1 MYMQTNKKLQTN
13 SDGLVEHDGDL
24 ITPAHM
30 AYRNMKIQEERME
43 LYRQRFEDDMSINYK
58 DLWQYI
64 ENKLAHEG
72 ENVFTV
78 DIPNTKHAREMN
90 EAAEI
95 EEIAKMLEGILSD
108 PDISDKERHKA
119 EITLK
124 LLKLR
129 PFQKQMRDN
138 VLQRYTQN
146 KIALMAYRQQTQGD
160 LLYERQLVDRE
171 FYKRPKIYSSSKKEA
186 RTLDRFEQQM
196 RSGQEL
202 RKKTRHKEFLNEILF
217 HAKEFTE
224 FHKKKVNHIRKK
236 AQLIKASLESKEKK
250 EQMAK
255 DKEERDRIKALK
267 DNDFDAYIN
276 MINTQK
282 NSRLLQIL
290 EQTHKY
296 LEQLGAKVNLQKL
309 DHHNKKKKMLGQKAS
324 GLSGDQPTSDGEEE
338 MSEKEE
344 KEEEKAVE
352 DENVPENE
360 RIKMNLKNSSKIY
373 YSITHTV

>member
-1 MYMQTNKKLQTN
+1 
-13 SDGLVEHDGDL
+13 
-24 ITPAHM
+24 
-30 AYRNMKIQEERME
+30 
-43 LYRQRFEDDMSINYK
+43 
-58 DLWQYI
+58 
-64 ENKLAHEG
+64 
-72 ENVFTV
+72 
-78 DIPNTKHAREMN
+78 
-90 EAAEI
+90 
-95 EEIAKMLEGILSD
+95 
-108 PDISDKERHKA
+108 
-119 EITLK
+119 
-124 LLKLR
+124 
-129 PFQKQMRDN
+129 
-138 VLQRYTQN
+138 
-146 KIALMAYRQQTQGD
+146 
-160 LLYERQLVDRE
+160 
-171 FYKRPKIYSSSKKEA
+171 
-186 RTLDRFEQQM
+186 M

-202 RKKTRHKEFLNEILF
+202 RKKTRHREFLNEILF

-224 FHKKKVNHIRKK
+224 FHKKKVNQIRKK

-309 DHHNKKKKMLGQKAS
+309 DHHNKKKKMLGQKAA
-324 GLSGDQPTSDGEEE
+324 GVAGEQPGSEGEEE
-338 MSEKEE
+338 GSEDQAEDAKPI
-344 KEEEKAVE
+344 EEEDKGE
-352 DENVPENE
+352 DSIPENE